1 MTATPRIFAEAAKT
15 KADEANAVLCSMDD
29 ESVFGP
35 EFHRLGFG
43 KAVGDN
49 LLTDYKV
56 LVLAVDEK
64 VIDGEFQRKFANEDG
79 EYH

>member
-1 MTATPRIFAEAAKT
+1 
-15 KADEANAVLCSMDD
+15 MDD

-35 EFHRLGFG
+35 EFHRLGSQ
-43 KAVGDN
+43 AVSDN

-64 VIDGEFQRKFANEDG
+64 VIDEKVSTKIRNEDG
-79 EYH
+79 NTIRGYC